1 MVRPALRAPLP
12 WLALA
17 ATLAAC
23 GAASRDAVRTC
34 QLPSDCDAGSSCVQ
48 GACQASAAPVAAF
61 TVPDGLVSHR
71 LVALTSTSHDPDAG
85 QALTAHAWTVTPLD
99 GACEPDLE
107 GAATPTLQLAF
118 WCAGSYQVSLTVT
131 DSTGVASPPA
141 TRTVV
146 VAAAA
151 NPPTVTAT
159 AALAVD
165 HACAGAPL
173 QCGLATPVAL
183 SASGHSPLGQALGYQ
198 WVALPPDPSR
208 APAAQLFS
216 PSSLSQAPTLDLR
229 TDGGPLSGSW
239 RLRVRVTDP
248 QGYLAQALVP
258 LTVHNRPPTIA
269 VPPLSVDHQWQ
280 SGSYRVAAAVALP
293 VSDPDG
299 DPVTTSALLE
309 EPAGS
314 GCAAGFEVGADGEG
328 FLSLA
333 CPSGAGLMAAGRRL
347 QLGVLDVN
355 GAAASADLAVEVR
368 NRIPVLRPTAGA
380 GVTALAVDHQV
391 GACPDGLGRCFQ
403 ATAVAPFVAED
414 PDGDPVASITL
425 SPSVEASRSS
435 SSAEV
440 STSTPGGAV
449 RFSTP
454 VAKPLEFRSAS
465 GASGFR
471 ITATATDTF
480 GASLPI
486 ELPVVILNRPPTV
499 SAPVAAAA
507 VAHRFDAAAR
517 SYQADATL
525 SAFFDPDGDPLVA
538 VAGAEGDDCGA
549 ISLSELGVA
558 SVACRRAA
566 PPGAPYPLLAGFAGG
581 HQVVAA
587 VSDGWDGASATTA
600 LTVSNQPPTVPAFDG
615 SAESCACVCSQ
626 WEVGAPTICAV
637 EPRWVTDLTGV
648 PLPARPLDADGDL
661 LIASFSPSAGLGAA
675 SVVEPPDACTT
686 TFSAAAVPFS
696 VQVTVNDGVSQATGT
711 WKINAVVC
719 GKAGQICTTP
729 RPKVQVR

>member
-1 MVRPALRAPLP
+1 V
-12 WLALA
+12 
-17 ATLAAC
+17 
-23 GAASRDAVRTC
+23 
-34 QLPSDCDAGSSCVQ
+34 
-48 GACQASAAPVAAF
+48 
-61 TVPDGLVSHR
+61 
-71 LVALTSTSHDPDAG
+71 
-85 QALTAHAWTVTPLD
+85 
-99 GACEPDLE
+99 DLE
-107 GAATPTLQLAF
+107 GAATQAPELAF

-131 DSTGVASPPA
+131 DSTGVASLPA
-141 TRTVV
+141 TRTLVV
-146 VAAAA
+146 TAAA
-151 NPPTVTAT
+151 NPPTVTAS

-165 HACAGAPL
+165 HACAGSPL
-173 QCGLATPVAL
+173 QCGLAAPVAI
-183 SASGHSPLGQALGYQ
+183 SASGHSPLGLALGYQ
-198 WVALPPDPSR
+198 WVALPPDPTR
-208 APAAQLFS
+208 APATQLFS
-216 PSSLSQAPTLDLR
+216 PSSASQAPTLDLR

-258 LTVHNRPPTIA
+258 LTVHNRPPAIA

-299 DPVTTSALLE
+299 DPLTTSALLE
-309 EPAGS
+309 EPRERS
-314 GCAAGFEVGADGEG
+314 PPEVGAGREG
-328 FLSLA
+328 SSRWPA
-333 CPSGAGLMAAGRRL
+333 PAAGLMAPDLA
-347 QLGVLDVN
+347 QLGVLRQRP
-355 GAAASADLAVEVR
+355 AASADLAVEVR
-368 NRIPVLRPTAGA
+368 NRVPVLRPTAGA

-391 GACPDGLGRCFQ
+391 GACPDGLGRCFL

-435 SSAEV
+435 SGAEV
-440 STSTPGGAV
+440 ITSTPGGAV

-465 GASGFR
+465 GAGGFR
-471 ITATATDTF
+471 IMATATDTF

-499 SAPVAAAA
+499 SAPVSAAA

-525 SAFFDPDGDPLVA
+525 SAFFDPDGDPMAA

-558 SVACRRAA
+558 SVACRRTA
-566 PPGAPYPLLAGFAGG
+566 PPGATYPLLAGFAGS

-587 VSDGWDGASATTA
+587 VSDGWESATATTA
-600 LTVSNQPPTVPAFDG
+600 LTVSNQPPSVPAFDG
-615 SAESCACVCSQ
+615 SAESCACVCTQ
-626 WEVGAPTICAV
+626 WEVGAPTVCAV

-648 PLPARPLDADGDL
+648 PFPARPLDADGDL

-686 TFSAAAVPFS
+686 TFSAASVPFS

-719 GKAGQICTTP
+719 GKAGQVCTTP